1 MFTGFY
7 WRILRAFSF
16 SKHFYNNG
24 LEFDQ
29 NTLQLIPVCMS
40 EPLGK
45 LVTHTLVHVC
55 YMYYT
60 YYMYVC
66 VRARIPP

>member
-1 MFTGFY
+1 MV
-7 WRILRAFSF
+7 WCL
-16 SKHFYNNG
+16 
-24 LEFDQ
+24 DQ

-55 YMYYT
+55 YMYYI

-66 VRARIPP
+66 VCAFPHSLKFSR